1 MNLSVANLC
10 VVHTHRQVLID
21 QYNSSEDILVF
32 LLSTKAGECLPCS
45 YQYVPTTAMHSVI
58 DGYDHSLCLYVPLN

>member
-10 VVHTHRQVLID
+10 VYVHVHTHRQVLID

-32 LLSTKAGECLPCS
+32 LLSTKAGECLPCLR
-45 YQYVPTTAMHSVI
+45 H
-58 DGYDHSLCLYVPLN
+58 